1 MSIKKVVFIFALSML
16 LIGCDSQYDA
26 NHAVNRERCLQSIAD
41 GSAYEVDDSLTV
53 SAPWEVGEIVIKWL
67 DGDGEIFYRKFIG
80 ITKAGYYLVQD
91 FSTYDYRQ
99 EQINRY
105 GYEVSTTKPYALMS
119 RDEVKRAPSYID
131 VQSACG
137 SYVRTY
143 HRIKDEGVFLDG
155 VKEGEWRHY
164 SAGNITKL
172 ANYKDGVRD
181 GLFIDYWNFTHQV
194 AFFSYYTNGNLIFP
208 SFSFYEN
215 GRLRFVS
222 IAQGEQKSMFME
234 FDERGHRIQQGYWE
248 NGKKVG
254 IWSKWDSR
262 GQLIEEIHYD

>member
-1 MSIKKVVFIFALSML
+1 MSIKKVVFIFALSVL

-41 GSAYEVDDSLTV
+41 ASAYEIDDAPTV
-53 SAPWEVGEIVIKWL
+53 YVPWDVGDIVAKWP
-67 DGDGEIFYRKFIG
+67 DSEETYFERRFIG
-80 ITKAGYYLVQD
+80 VTKAGYYLVQD
-91 FSTYDYRQ
+91 FDVKGAVT
-99 EQINRY
+99 E
-105 GYEVSTTKPYALMS
+105 PFAFMS
-119 RDEVKRAPSYID
+119 RRAVTKTWMNSP
-131 VQSACG
+131 SACG
-137 SYVRTY
+137 FYTSWYFGSKKQGIY
-143 HRIKDEGVFLDG
+143 LDG
-155 VKEGEWRHY
+155 AKDGEWRSY
-164 SAGNITKL
+164 FSENIRKL
-172 ANYKDGVRD
+172 ENYKDGVRD
-181 GLFIDYWNFTHQV
+181 GLFIDYWSLNHQV